1 MDVEDRPIDPEGL
14 FANYP
19 DVLNAFVD
27 YIEKKEYPFIYQPE
41 LSFYQ
46 KAFLHSLEKG
56 KSSLA
61 RIYLAYGADVDGID
75 NDCVSG
81 IPICKA
87 IYIKEEK
94 ESIKLIKMLLKY
106 GAMTN
111 VEDGFVNLAHMVAS
125 TGKIKILEL
134 LFANGMNLNVKD
146 FLGRTPLHSAF
157 MLGKVDMAREL
168 IRYGL
173 NPNET
178 DNNGKTPMDL
188 AKEMKS
194 IVFENLDIKV

>member
-1 MDVEDRPIDPEGL
+1 
-14 FANYP
+14 
-19 DVLNAFVD
+19 
-27 YIEKKEYPFIYQPE
+27 
-41 LSFYQ
+41 
-46 KAFLHSLEKG
+46 
-56 KSSLA
+56 
-61 RIYLAYGADVDGID
+61 
-75 NDCVSG
+75 
-81 IPICKA
+81 
-87 IYIKEEK
+87 
-94 ESIKLIKMLLKY
+94 
-106 GAMTN
+106 
-111 VEDGFVNLAHMVAS
+111 
-125 TGKIKILEL
+125 
-134 LFANGMNLNVKD
+134 MNLNVKD